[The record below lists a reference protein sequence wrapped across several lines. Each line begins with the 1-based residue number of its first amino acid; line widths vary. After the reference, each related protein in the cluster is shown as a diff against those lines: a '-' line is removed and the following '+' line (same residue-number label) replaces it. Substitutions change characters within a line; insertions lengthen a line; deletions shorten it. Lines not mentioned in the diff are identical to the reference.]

1 VVITGSSTGIGR
13 ACGLHLDSLGFR
25 VLTADRPRTRYLVS
39 RRAKVMAALARFLPD
54 RALDR
59 MIARAT
65 GS

>member
-1 VVITGSSTGIGR
+1 MTGERMDAG
-13 ACGLHLDSLGFR
+13 
-25 VLTADRPRTRYLVS
+25 
-39 RRAKVMAALARFLPD
+39 MAAARMATLARFPPD